1 MAKEFVP
8 DESDLRDVSSMD
20 ASPQLR
26 SSRPNQDQLDA
37 EASAR
42 AAKNRA
48 IFNEIDQTWGNK
60 KFNREGTHEEL
71 KALNTAISSFKSA
84 PRGPKKEA
92 ARNSAW
98 NIAQGIKAN
107 KGMTNPTRAIIPH
120 GSEMPCGNSGC
131 DNTVSYSGDDAT
143 CAEGKCTT
151 PNVDVWRSKGQ

>member
-8 DESDLRDVSSMD
+8 DESDLRDVNSMD

-26 SSRPNQDQLDA
+26 SSRPSQDQLDA

-71 KALNTAISSFKSA
+71 KALNTAVSTFRSA
-84 PRGPKKEA
+84 PHGPKKEA

-98 NIAQGIKAN
+98 NIVQGIKAN
-107 KGMTNPTRAIIPH
+107 KGMTNPTRAIMPH
-120 GSEMPCGNSGC
+120 GQIMPCATPGC
-131 DNTVSYSGDDAT
+131 KNEVPFMGADAT
-143 CAEGKCTT
+143 CEGGKCDVRG
-151 PNVDVWRSKGQ
+151 VDVQRPKE

>member
-26 SSRPNQDQLDA
+26 SSRPSQDQLDS

-107 KGMTNPTRAIIPH
+107 KGMTNP
-120 GSEMPCGNSGC
+120 GNSGC
-131 DNTVSYSGDDAT
+131 DNTVSFSGDDAT
-143 CAEGKCTT
+143 CAEGKCTVS
-151 PNVDVWRSKGQ
+151 NVDVWRNKGQ